1 MYRQKLDWVSTL
13 LWVGRHTGTAF
24 VTRSK
29 LIFKSDMFVLLPL
42 ELAMLRHLSRSVVRS
57 GCIHELVAAA

>member
-42 ELAMLRHLSRSVVRS
+42 ELAMLRHLS
-57 GCIHELVAAA
+57 